1 MLPSESFRM
10 RASLIK
16 GFLNVTENVENVI
29 KANKYSPEDRTV
41 VMNGKGSWSNQELWM
56 AAKIVS
62 QFNFITAFELALKF
76 LLRITTDTVKRT
88 HSLVQLYDS
97 FQEHEKT
104 ELETLYD
111 THVSTSGLIVGRAF
125 QTGATP
131 NSQDEV
137 PILSLRDFCRY
148 CDQEAKFFT
157 SRYAYE
163 NLETDK
169 NLHYIYDM
177 RGLLDFLNEVE
188 KITIKHWKEGRVGR

>member
-29 KANKYSPEDRTV
+29 KANKFSPEDRTV

-76 LLRITTDTVKRT
+76 LLRITADTVKRT

-104 ELETLYD
+104 DLETLFD
-111 THVSTSGLIVGRAF
+111 THVLTSGLIVGRAF
-125 QTGATP
+125 QTGTVP

-137 PILSLRDFCRY
+137 PIHNLRDFCGY
-148 CDQEAKFFT
+148 CDREAKFFT

-163 NLETDK
+163 DLETDK
-169 NLHYIYDM
+169 YLHFIYDV
-177 RGLLDFLNEVE
+177 RGLLAFLNEVE
-188 KITIKHWKEGRVGR
+188 KITIKHWNEGRAGR